1 MLKPQE
7 YLGQLDGLRAIAIVL
22 VLMFHWFPENKG
34 INILANGP
42 LGVTLFFVLSG
53 FLITRILLS
62 SKENVSP
69 DGFASVYRA
78 FLIRRILRIFPLY
91 YLVLLCVY
99 ITPFISF
106 IPEVKTQ
113 FYAYPF
119 YYVFYLSNFLI
130 EKWHDWSDILSIFWT
145 LAVEEQ
151 FYLLWPLVILSIPK
165 RYMKGVFLVVIGLG
179 MASRV
184 VLAFFGYTE
193 GVLMPACLD
202 AFGLGALW
210 ALIVCYDLSPASSLK
225 LLNIIVFPAFALFIY
240 FCLCKESTLAR
251 TILFRP
257 SMSII
262 CLNFIARASY
272 KGGFK
277 SFIGTILDH
286 AAVRYIGKISY
297 GLYMY
302 HMLVPAVFIPLT
314 TKILYRYFDINLV
327 LTETSGK
334 VVCLI
339 TLTALAS
346 LSYHLYE
353 APFNRLKFYFKL

>member
-34 INILANGP
+34 VNILANGP
-42 LGVTLFFVLSG
+42 MGVTLFFVLSG

-62 SKENVSP
+62 SKENVNP
-69 DGFASVYRA
+69 DGFTSVYKA
-78 FLIRRILRIFPLY
+78 FLIRRVLRIFPLY
-91 YLVLLCVY
+91 YLVLLFVFL
-99 ITPFISF
+99 TQFISF
-106 IPEVKTQ
+106 IPEVKTH

-119 YYVFYLSNFLI
+119 YYIFYLSNLLI
-130 EKWHDWSDILSIFWT
+130 EKWHDWSDILSISWT

-151 FYLLWPLVILSIPK
+151 FYLLWPLVILSIPQK
-165 RYMKGVFLVVIGLG
+165 YLKSIILVVIGLG

-184 VLAFFGYTE
+184 ALTSLGYTE

-202 AFGLGALW
+202 TFGLGALW
-210 ALIVCYDLSPASSLK
+210 ALIVVYDLSPASFLK

-240 FCLCKESTLAR
+240 FCLYKESTLGR
-251 TILFRP
+251 TLLFRP
-257 SMSII
+257 SMSIV
-262 CLNFIARASY
+262 CLTFVARASY

-277 SFIGTILDH
+277 SFIGIILDH
-286 AAVRYIGKISY
+286 TAVRYIGKISY

-302 HMLVPAVFIPLT
+302 HMLVPAVFIPLAA
-314 TKILYRYFDINLV
+314 KILYRYFDVNLV

-334 VVCLI
+334 IVCLI

-346 LSYHLYE
+346 LSYYLYE
-353 APFNRLKFYFKL
+353 VPFNRLKYYFQL